1 MFKLFYNKKTLGIER
16 VDVERKISYD
26 WGSIEPKIAD
36 FQNLSVINTVINTD
50 RKRDILYKLRWFMIF
65 SIIIIGCFAVII
77 MINIDNPPLS
87 RDSDDIVRIQK
98 MITNFDNEN
107 KTSFGDWRTCK
118 IISECIGKSDSE
130 IQEIIESNYLEIT
143 K

>member
-1 MFKLFYNKKTLGIER
+1 MFELFYNKKTHGIER

-36 FQNLSVINTVINTD
+36 FQNLSAISTVINTE
-50 RKRDILYKLRWFMIF
+50 RKRDILYKLRWFVIF

-77 MINIDNPPLS
+77 MINTDNPSTS
-87 RDSDDIVRIQK
+87 RDSNDIIRIQK
-98 MITNFDNEN
+98 MITSFDSEN

-118 IISECIGKSDSE
+118 IISECIGKTDNE
-130 IQEIIESNYLEIT
+130 IQQIIESNYLEII